1 MLMVA
6 LLSCSQSVLNGNS
19 KYNYYTKGEIF
30 IKNEVYKFAKQNDF
44 ILNAY
49 GINIDNDSSS
59 PEWNAIHDFY
69 FTFYSFEKANLQQ
82 ARKVLI
88 NCIENLLN
96 EINNNKEI
104 SSYLYSAPFTYKNL
118 DLGIFF
124 FNKKGK
130 PRNENYI
137 YTCAIDEDKIY
148 YKTAYPNG
156 TFARIHEET
165 YEESL
170 KIVESEKS
178 NKEIKSPSE

>member
-1 MLMVA
+1 MLMFA
-6 LLSCSQSVLNGNS
+6 LLSCSQNGLNGNL
-19 KYNYYTKGEIF
+19 KYNYYTKGEKF

-44 ILNAY
+44 IINAY

-69 FTFYSFEKANLQQ
+69 FTFYSLEKANLQK

-104 SSYLYSAPFTYKNL
+104 SSYLYNAPFTYKNL

-130 PRNENYI
+130 PRKEEYI
-137 YTCAIDEDKIY
+137 YCCAIDEDRIY
-148 YKTAYPNG
+148 Y
-156 TFARIHEET
+156 E
-165 YEESL
+165 
-170 KIVESEKS
+170 IVQV
-178 NKEIKSPSE
+178 I